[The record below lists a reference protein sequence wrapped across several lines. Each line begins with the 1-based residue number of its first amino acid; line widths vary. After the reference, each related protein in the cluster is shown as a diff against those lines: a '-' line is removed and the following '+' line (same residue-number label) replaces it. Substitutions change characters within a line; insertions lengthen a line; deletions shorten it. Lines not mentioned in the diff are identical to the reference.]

1 MLRLHKRNSQ
11 AIRVLTLLVAATYA
25 FGLAGCSSSAPA
37 KKATPPA
44 TSQKTTKAPQKT
56 PSPSPSSTEA
66 KSTPLTGK
74 VIVID
79 PGHRFGRQLNN
90 PVPDGRGGSKI
101 CNTSGTA
108 TNAGY
113 PEHTF
118 NWHVADY
125 LRTQLQE
132 KGATVVMTRDND
144 TSAEICV
151 DRRGKMPNEKGAAA
165 LISIHG
171 NGSQSSA
178 PHGFFV
184 MVSNP
189 PLNAAQGEPSQRL
202 ARAVAGGL
210 KGAGL
215 TPSTIFGAEPVS
227 RSDLATLNFA
237 QVPAVMVELGEMRNP
252 EDAQRMSSPEGQ
264 KQYAS
269 GLAQGIVSFLSAG

>member
-1 MLRLHKRNSQ
+1 MFHPHKPKSQRNQ
-11 AIRVLTLLVAATYA
+11 VLTLLVATACA
-25 FGLAGCSSSAPA
+25 LGLAGCSDSTSP
-37 KKATPPA
+37 KKAPSA
-44 TSQKTTKAPQKT
+44 AASSRTTKT
-56 PSPSPSSTEA
+56 PANTPSPSSTQVNA
-66 KSTPLTGK
+66 SPLAGK
-74 VIVID
+74 TIVID
-79 PGHRFGRQLNN
+79 PGHGIGRQLTN

-118 NWHVADY
+118 TWQVADY

-132 KGATVVMTRDND
+132 KGASVVMTRNND

-151 DRRGKMPNEKGAAA
+151 DRRGQIPNEQGAAA

-171 NGSQSSA
+171 NGSPSSA

-184 MVSNP
+184 MVSDP
-189 PLNAAQGEPSQRL
+189 PLNAAQGEPSRQL
-202 ARAVAGGL
+202 ARAVSAGLQGT
-210 KGAGL
+210 GL

-264 KQYAS
+264 QQYAT
-269 GLAQGIVSFLSAG
+269 GLAQGILSFFSAR